1 MRAKIA
7 PVTCCAIIQ
16 ASTRLAKQPRGQV
29 MADPFLWAVGA
40 RSSSPQLF
48 SFVTNCQVKMLDKLT
63 AVSQKFSPGFR
74 KIIGNTAWLF
84 GEKIL
89 QMGLGLLVG
98 VWVAR
103 YLTPEKFGLLNYALA
118 FVGLF
123 SPIATLGLGQL
134 VVRDLAKDPSCK
146 EETLGTAFVLKLFGG
161 ILTLF
166 LTVGT
171 IVLLKPEDTLT
182 HWLVGIAATGT
193 IFLAFECIDFWFQS
207 QVQSKYTVWSTNSA
221 YLLINGVKIAL
232 IQMGAPLIAFSCALM
247 AEKAMGAG
255 ALAITYHTKGHFLNS
270 WRFSLVRAKE
280 LLLQSWPLILSGFVI
295 MIYMRIDQVMLGQ
308 MRDNTE
314 VGIYSA
320 AVKVSEL
327 WYFIP
332 GAIVQS
338 VFPSIVKAKEIS
350 ETVYEERLQ
359 KLFDIMSLISYTVA
373 IPLSIFSG
381 QIVTLLYGQK
391 YAAAAPSLA
400 VLIWAGLFV
409 SLGLARTPWLITEGY
424 LKLEVATTA
433 VGAAVNM
440 GLNFVLIPPYGGLGA
455 GIATVIAQ
463 MVASYG
469 ANAFYPKTRKIFI
482 QQTRALLAI
491 ESLADLLKRARLS

>member
-1 MRAKIA
+1 
-7 PVTCCAIIQ
+7 
-16 ASTRLAKQPRGQV
+16 
-29 MADPFLWAVGA
+29 
-40 RSSSPQLF
+40 
-48 SFVTNCQVKMLDKLT
+48 MLDKLT
-63 AVSQKFSPGFR
+63 AVSQKFSPGLR
-74 KIIGNTAWLF
+74 KIISNTAWLF

-103 YLTPEKFGLLNYALA
+103 YLTPEKFGLLNYAIA

-123 SPIATLGLGQL
+123 SPIATLGLGNI

-146 EETLGTAFVLKLFGG
+146 EETLGTAFVLKLLGG
-161 ILTLF
+161 IGTLF

-171 IVLLKPEDTLT
+171 VVLLKPEDTLT
-182 HWLVGIAATGT
+182 QWLVGIAATGT
-193 IFLAFECIDFWFQS
+193 IFQAFDCMDFWFQS

-232 IQMGAPLIAFSCALM
+232 IQMGAPLIAFSSALM
-247 AEKAMGAG
+247 AERAMGAV
-255 ALAITYHTKGHFLNS
+255 ALAITYHTKGHLLNS
-270 WRFSLVRAKE
+270 WRFSLARAKE

-308 MRDNTE
+308 MRDSSE

-332 GAIVQS
+332 GSIVQS
-338 VFPSIVKAKEIS
+338 VFPSIVKSKELG
-350 ETVYEERLQ
+350 EAVYEERLQ
-359 KLFDIMSLISYTVA
+359 KLFDIMALLSYTVA
-373 IPLSIFSG
+373 IPLTFLSG
-381 QIVTLLYGQK
+381 QIVTFLYGQN

-409 SLGLARTPWLITEGY
+409 SLGVARTPWLITEG
-424 LKLEVATTA
+424 LMKFSAATTA

-440 GLNFVLIPPYGGLGA
+440 VLNFLLIPSYGGLGA

-469 ANAFYPKTRKIFI
+469 AHALYPKTRKIFI
-482 QQTRALLAI
+482 KQTRSLLLLDLI
-491 ESLADLLKRARLS
+491 KDLLKRARSN

>member
-1 MRAKIA
+1 MAESFL
-7 PVTCCAIIQ
+7 CAV
-16 ASTRLAKQPRGQV
+16 S
-29 MADPFLWAVGA
+29 A
-40 RSSSPQLF
+40 RRSSPQPC
-48 SFVTNCQVKMLDKLT
+48 FVTNCKVQMLDKLT
-63 AVSQKFSPGFR
+63 AVSQQLSPGLR
-74 KIIGNTAWLF
+74 KIISNTAWLF

-103 YLTPEKFGLLNYALA
+103 YLTPEKFGLLNYAIA

-123 SPIATLGLGQL
+123 SPIATLGLGNIL
-134 VVRDLAKDPSCK
+134 VRDLAKDPSCK
-146 EETLGTAFVLKLFGG
+146 EETLGTAFVLKLLGG
-161 ILTLF
+161 IVTLL

-171 IVLLKPEDTLT
+171 VVLLKPEDTLT
-182 HWLVGIAATGT
+182 QWLVGIAATGT
-193 IFLAFECIDFWFQS
+193 IFLAFDCIDYWFQS

-232 IQMGAPLIAFSCALM
+232 IQIGAPLIAFSCALM
-247 AEKAMGAG
+247 AEKAMGAV
-255 ALAITYHTKGHFLNS
+255 ALTITYHRKGHFLKG
-270 WRFSLVRAKE
+270 WRFSLARAKE
-280 LLLQSWPLILSGFVI
+280 LVVQSWPLILSGFVI

-338 VFPSIVKAKEIS
+338 VFPSIVKAKEIN

-359 KLFDIMSLISYTVA
+359 KLFDIMSLISYSVA
-373 IPLSIFSG
+373 IPLTIFSG
-381 QIVTLLYGQK
+381 QIVTVLYGQK

-409 SLGLARTPWLITEGY
+409 SLGLARSPWLITEGY
-424 LKLEVATTA
+424 MKFAAATTA
-433 VGAAVNM
+433 VGAGVNM
-440 GLNFVLIPPYGGLGA
+440 VLNFILIPPYGGLGA

-482 QQTRALLAI
+482 KQTRSLIAL
-491 ESLADLLKRARLS
+491 DLLQDFFKKRLG